1 MLEGRTTWIVVLTL
15 FGYGSYTVAART
27 WADPAPFLLGGVT
40 GMAIGIAWHYLEQLS
55 WRRRESAYREYGSH
69 VAETVSLVYLKHAP
83 CPACGRSPGDDELA
97 NGFGVHAASCPI
109 LGEITGFGRGTE
121 ST

>member
-1 MLEGRTTWIVVLTL
+1 MLEGRTTWIVVLAL
-15 FGYGSYTVAART
+15 FAYGSYTVAARA

-40 GMAIGIAWHYLEQLS
+40 GLAIGVAWHCLEQLS
-55 WRRRESAYREYGSH
+55 WRKRESAYREYASH

-83 CPACGRSPGDDELA
+83 CPACGRSPGDDEPA
-97 NGFGVHAASCPI
+97 NGFEAHAPSCPI
-109 LGEITGFGRGTE
+109 LGEITGFASGAG